1 MFKAYGYKILDSS
14 ENDVLALL
22 KRYYR
27 SKEDVIDKIYELLI
41 TDNSLEELKQFLEEW
56 AYVYYGFTFNDC
68 YIIECRDDVHAQFS
82 KDIQNDNKILFVF
95 YKYRMD
101 ERKIPCPVCK
111 GLNVSGNS
119 YPEVGH
125 RSWECKNV
133 ICPSR
138 SLREY

>member
-1 MFKAYGYKILDSS
+1 MYIM
-14 ENDVLALL
+14 
-22 KRYYR
+22 
-27 SKEDVIDKIYELLI
+27 
-41 TDNSLEELKQFLEEW
+41 
-56 AYVYYGFTFNDC
+56 GFTFNDC

-138 SLREY
+138 SKSDRMIEIGRASCRERV